1 MRILVDVMSG
11 DLPPEEL
18 VRGGVTAGREAGIEI
33 GFVGTPD
40 VIRTALSQVHE
51 REGGRFF
58 IVPASQVI
66 RMDDPPVRAVREK
79 RDSSLIKGLT
89 SLKHGE
95 GDAFVTPGNT
105 GAAVAGAIFT
115 LGRIHG
121 VPRPGIAATLPTLS
135 DREILIIDVGA
146 TVDCAPPHLLHFGLM
161 GGSYARD
168 VMGIS
173 TPRIGLLNIGVE
185 KTKGNKLTQRT
196 FSLLEGSP
204 LPFVGNVEGHDLLTD
219 PGVDVVVCDGFV
231 GNVFLK
237 ALEGGINAV
246 TSFLRN
252 GIRSGGPREKLGG
265 LLLQPVFAALRE
277 RLSYERHGGAPLL
290 GVNGVVVIGHGRS
303 DAAAIAGAINAARRA
318 VAARL
323 NERIAQGMKG
333 WGNIG
338 S

>member
-11 DLPPEEL
+11 DLPPDEL
-18 VRGGVTAGREAGIEI
+18 VRGGITAGREAGIEI
-33 GFVGTPD
+33 GFVGDPN
-40 VIRTALSQVHE
+40 VIRDALSRSRE
-51 REGGRFF
+51 SEGGRFSV
-58 IVPASQVI
+58 IPAAQVI
-66 RMDDPPVRAVREK
+66 RMDEPPVRAVREK
-79 RDSSLIKGLT
+79 RDSSLIKGLLA
-89 SLKHGE
+89 LKKGE

-146 TVDCAPPHLLHFGLM
+146 TVDCAPAHLLHFGLM

-168 VMGIS
+168 VLG
-173 TPRIGLLNIGVE
+173 TPNPRIGLLNIGTE
-185 KTKGNKLTQRT
+185 KTKGNKLTQRA
-196 FSLLEGSP
+196 FELLEESP
-204 LPFVGNVEGHDLLTD
+204 LPFVGNVEGHDLLTE
-219 PGVDVVVCDGFV
+219 PAVDVVVCDGFV

-237 ALEGGINAV
+237 ALEGGVTAV
-246 TSFLRN
+246 ASFLRN
-252 GIRSGGPREKLGG
+252 GIRGGGLREKLGG
-265 LLLQPVFAALRE
+265 LLLRSVFSSLRDQ
-277 RLSYERHGGAPLL
+277 LSYERHGGAPLL

-303 DAAAIAGAINAARRA
+303 DAAAIAGAIQAAKRA
-318 VAARL
+318 LEAGL

-333 WGNIG
+333 WGKIG